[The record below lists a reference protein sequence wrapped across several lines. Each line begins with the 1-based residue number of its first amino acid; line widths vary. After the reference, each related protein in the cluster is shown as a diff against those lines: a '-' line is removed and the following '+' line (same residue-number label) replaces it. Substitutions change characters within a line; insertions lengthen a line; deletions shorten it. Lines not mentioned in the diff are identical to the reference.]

1 MVKVEVNHSTDFNDE
16 CFSAGI
22 GAGIS
27 LHEKALIP
35 VFADAKVHVCQPG
48 KWMPFLRCGAGYGWA
63 VSADANGGI
72 YLNPAIGLSY
82 AVDKRRKLLVQVG
95 YERHKLERLKAY
107 KDAIHAAEF
116 VEQLSHNTISLKIGV
131 EF

>member
-1 MVKVEVNHSTDFNDE
+1 MSKPSHTPLIGQIMGSYNFNE
-16 CFSAGI
+16 RFSAGI
-22 GAGIS
+22 GTGIS
-27 LHEKALIP
+27 LYEKALIP

-95 YERHKLERLKAY
+95 LNGR
-107 KDAIHAAEF
+107 
-116 VEQLSHNTISLKIGV
+116 SWNG
-131 EF
+131 